1 MSLILV
7 RPECEENH
15 KTERLSAALEYALDG
30 KEYTKIIKLEDFH
43 SLQGK
48 RILFA
53 ITQGDSGINLEY
65 FRFLKKLRKEPE
77 FLKNSVA
84 GVIVDGNLELYTKA
98 IGRDLV
104 FTANLCGCHFPG
116 RPFVEGTGSLKNFNI
131 QAKIHNVNN
140 LTSYFQETRRLVER
154 IENFEFPKRKKPKLL
169 VLHSSRAKTSNTYA
183 LWLKVKELLHDIE
196 IEEISLR
203 NGTVKDC
210 AGCSYKACLHFGEK
224 GNCFYG
230 GPIVEQVYP
239 ALKRCDGLLM
249 LCPNYNDAISANLSA
264 AINRFTALYR
274 KEPFFDKCMFGIVVS
289 GYSGS
294 DLVCGQLISALN
306 MNKSFILPGH
316 FSMLETANDA
326 GTVFLNE
333 GIHERIQ
340 FFAEN
345 MQRNLLGENLQS
357 YIK

>member
-1 MSLILV
+1 MSLIVV
-7 RPECEENH
+7 RPACEEKR
-15 KTERLSAALEYALDG
+15 KTKRLSATLEYALSG
-30 KEYTKIIKLEDFH
+30 VEYTQISDLQDFH

-65 FRFLKKLRKEPE
+65 FRFLKQMRLHPDMLE
-77 FLKNSVA
+77 NSIG

-104 FTANLCGCHFPG
+104 FTANSCGCLFPG

-131 QAKIHNVNN
+131 QAKVNHIDN
-140 LTSYFQETRRLVER
+140 LTAYFQETRRLVQR
-154 IENFEFPKRKKPKLL
+154 IVNFQLPQREKPHLL
-169 VLHSSRAKTSNTYA
+169 VLHSSRAKISNTYA
-183 LWLKVKELLHDIE
+183 LWERIKEMLGDSIT
-196 IEEISLR
+196 IKEISLR
-203 NGTVKDC
+203 NGTVWDC
-210 AGCSYKACLHFGEK
+210 AGCSYTTCMHFGET

-230 GPIVEQVYP
+230 GPMVEQVYP

-294 DLVCGQLISALN
+294 DLLCGQLISALN
-306 MNKSFILPGH
+306 MNKSFILPGR
-316 FSMLETANDA
+316 FAMLETANDA
-326 GTVFLNE
+326 GTIFLHNE
-333 GIHERIQ
+333 GIEERAAQ
-340 FFAEN
+340 FAEN
-345 MQRNLLGENLQS
+345 IRQS
-357 YIK
+357 LKGKTIG